1 MAKPNVKTFVDLLRR
16 SSLVDDDELDRA
28 LQQCREQHDGVLP
41 DDVDQLADF
50 LVQADLIT
58 RWHCEK
64 LYDGK
69 YKGFFLNKYKLLRHL
84 GSGGM
89 SSVYLAEH
97 RLMHQ
102 RRAIKVLP
110 KQRVS
115 ESSYL
120 ARFHLEAKA
129 TASLDHHNIVRAYD
143 VDNVGDTHFLVM
155 EYVEGEDIQVIVKR
169 EGPLS
174 FETAAEY
181 VRQAAEGLQHAHEAN
196 LIHRDVKPAN
206 LLVDRSGTVKILDLG
221 LALFSK
227 EENTSLTVAH
237 NENVLGTADYLAPEQ
252 ALNSHTVDC
261 RADIYGLGCTLY
273 FALTG
278 HPPFNEGTLAQRIA
292 MHQTQMPPDI
302 REERPDCPEEL
313 VDICVRMIQKKQ
325 EDRFSTC
332 REAADAL
339 ADWLVS
345 TGHEVSD
352 AALKTDSSVK
362 MSSAATGEESST
374 KSARVGGSDL
384 PVARGTTA
392 VAAPF
397 SPVVPARR
405 DDTESDRSA
414 NDTAKGIDDITRE
427 SHSDRHGGPPLRVAQ
442 RIDEAPPPRMND
454 SGTVD
459 LGIEVFATGGSSNK
473 GQVSHT
479 ILQERLI
486 RKRSGVPGMVW
497 AIGGAAVGLVVL
509 VLLIV
514 ALMALIGGGGQS
526 TPQYRDTSGVIRDV
540 DDCLA
545 GELTSRKNCSFTA

>member
-1 MAKPNVKTFVDLLRR
+1 
-16 SSLVDDDELDRA
+16 
-28 LQQCREQHDGVLP
+28 
-41 DDVDQLADF
+41 
-50 LVQADLIT
+50 
-58 RWHCEK
+58 
-64 LYDGK
+64 
-69 YKGFFLNKYKLLRHL
+69 
-84 GSGGM
+84 
-89 SSVYLAEH
+89 
-97 RLMHQ
+97 
-102 RRAIKVLP
+102 
-110 KQRVS
+110 
-115 ESSYL
+115 
-120 ARFHLEAKA
+120 
-129 TASLDHHNIVRAYD
+129 
-143 VDNVGDTHFLVM
+143 
-155 EYVEGEDIQVIVKR
+155 
-169 EGPLS
+169 
-174 FETAAEY
+174 
-181 VRQAAEGLQHAHEAN
+181 
-196 LIHRDVKPAN
+196 VKPAN
-206 LLVDRSGTVKILDLG
+206 LLVDPAGTVKILDLG

-313 VDICVRMIQKKQ
+313 VAICFRMIQKKQ
-325 EDRFSTC
+325 EDRYSTC

-339 ADWLVS
+339 ANWLVS
-345 TGHEVSD
+345 TGHEVTD

-362 MSSAATGEESST
+362 LTGAATGQESSS
-374 KSARVGGSDL
+374 KGARARAGGSDL

-392 VAAPF
+392 VAAP
-397 SPVVPARR
+397 SVVPVRR

-427 SHSDRHGGPPLRVAQ
+427 SGTGRHGSAPLRVAQ

-459 LGIEVFATGGSSNK
+459 LGIEVFAAGGSSNK
-473 GQVSHT
+473 GHVSHT

-486 RKRSGVPGMVW
+486 RKRSGVPAIVW

-514 ALMALIGGGGQS
+514 ALMALFGGSGPA
-526 TPQYRDTSGVIRDV
+526 TPQYRDTSGVVRDV
-540 DDCLA
+540 DGCLA
-545 GELTSRKNCSFTA
+545 GKSTARENCGFAA

>member
-16 SSLVDDDELDRA
+16 SSLVDDDELDYA

-50 LVQADLIT
+50 LVKADLIT

-129 TASLDHHNIVRAYD
+129 TASLDHCNIVRAYD

-155 EYVEGEDIQVIVKR
+155 EYVEGEDIQAIVKR

-227 EENTSLTVAH
+227 EESTSLTVAH

-302 REERPDCPEEL
+302 REERPDCPDEL
-313 VDICVRMIQKKQ
+313 VNICFRMIQKKQ
-325 EDRFSTC
+325 EDRYATC
-332 REAADAL
+332 REVADAL

-345 TGHEVSD
+345 RGHEVTD
-352 AALKTDSSVK
+352 DALKTDSSVK
-362 MSSAATGEESST
+362 LTSGATGQESST
-374 KSARVGGSDL
+374 KGAQARAGGSDL

-392 VAAPF
+392 VAAP
-397 SPVVPARR
+397 SVVPVRR

-427 SHSDRHGGPPLRVAQ
+427 SRPDRHGGPPLRVAQ

-459 LGIEVFATGGSSNK
+459 LGIEVFASDGSSNK

-486 RKRSGVPGMVW
+486 RKRSGVPGVVW
-497 AIGGAAVGLVVL
+497 AIGGAAVGLVL
-509 VLLIV
+509 LLLLI
-514 ALMALIGGGGQS
+514 AALIALLGGGDA
-526 TPQYRDTSGVIRDV
+526 TPPYRDTSGVVREV
-540 DDCLA
+540 DRHVAARLPA
-545 GELTSRKNCSFTA
+545 RENRGGAA